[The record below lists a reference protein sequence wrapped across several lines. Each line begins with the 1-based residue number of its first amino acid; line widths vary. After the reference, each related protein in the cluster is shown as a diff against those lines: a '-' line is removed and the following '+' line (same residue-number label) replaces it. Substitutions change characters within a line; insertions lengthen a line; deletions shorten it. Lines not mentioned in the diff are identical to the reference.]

1 METALRLAPGRSL
14 AYYSIAMT
22 LVQKGDPQAALAAI
36 QKEPGG
42 LWRLGGL
49 AVINPPPGPEAAS
62 GPAPAGLIQ
71 KYAKEAAWDIALV
84 FSFPRPAHRPL
95 HGRANGSRYP

>member
-49 AVINPPPGPEAAS
+49 GILNHPPRPKGRAA
-62 GPAPAGLIQ
+62 PAPARPVK
-71 KYAKEAAWDIALV
+71 KYQKEARWNIAHV
-84 FSFPRPAHRPL
+84 YASPPPAHPPL
-95 HGRANGSRYP
+95 PRLPH